1 MIDLPAWAEINLKAL
16 SHNTREI
23 CRASGPGARVMAV
36 VKANAYGHG
45 AVEVARTALASGA
58 ARLAVARSAEGAELR
73 RAGIG
78 DPILVL
84 GYTPAGLI
92 REIVEFNLEQAVYGV
107 DYSLVVDREAAG
119 MGVKIPVHIKVD
131 TGMGRIGVVAGTESS
146 LREIK
151 EMATRPNLEPVG
163 IFTHFAAADSSDKSY
178 TRKQWESFVKLLDDL
193 RREGLDF
200 QLKHCANS
208 AAIIDIPECH
218 LNLVRAGIALYGLYP
233 SAEVS
238 RQGISLEP
246 VMSFKARVVQV
257 KKVPAGFP
265 VSYGCTYVTQRP
277 TVIATLPVG
286 YADGYSRRLS
296 SRGEVLVRGHRAPV
310 VGRVCM
316 DQCMVDVGDIPGVAP
331 GDEVVLFGRQGDQ
344 VLSVEEV
351 ADWIGTINYEVV
363 CMVGARVPRIYTG
376 LEISG

>member
-1 MIDLPAWAEINLKAL
+1 MVDLPAWAEINLKAL
-16 SHNTREI
+16 SHNVREI
-23 CRASGPGARVMAV
+23 CRASAPGAQVMAV

-58 ARLAVARSAEGAELR
+58 TRLAVARSAEGAELR

-78 DPILVL
+78 APILVL

-92 REIVEFNLEQAVYGV
+92 REIVEFELEQAVYGV
-107 DYSLVVDREAAG
+107 DYSLVVDEEAAR

-131 TGMGRIGVVAGTESS
+131 TGMGRIGVVAGTGSS

-151 EMATRPNLEPVG
+151 EIAARTNLETVG
-163 IFTHFAAADSSDKSY
+163 IFTHFAAADSADKSY
-178 TRKQWESFVKLLDDL
+178 TRRQWESFVKLLGDL

-208 AAIIDIPECH
+208 AAIIDIPETH
-218 LNLVRAGIALYGLYP
+218 LNLVRAGISLYGLYP
-233 SAEVS
+233 STGVN
-238 RQGISLEP
+238 RQGIRLEP

-257 KKVPAGFP
+257 KKVPAGFS
-265 VSYGCTYVTQRP
+265 VSYGCTYVTERA

-316 DQCMVDVGDIPGVAP
+316 DQCMLDVGDIPGVAP

-344 VLSVEEV
+344 ILSVEEV
-351 ADWIGTINYEVV
+351 ADRIGTINYEVV

-376 LEISG
+376 